1 MVDIYYPKVSESKGH
16 VSTYFDNSPARTSS
30 VLYHEFVSAAS
41 FGVDAISSIGGQAY
55 ASLTNDELLDEE
67 QYKNSPYFREGVEV
81 SPSGIRRSVAESIAE
96 SYDERFYKN
105 LVLNRAKSGFGVSA
119 ARFSAGMVGSLLDP
133 VNVGLAITAPM
144 AVGLNATARAVSMR
158 AVSGVATKFGKTPAA
173 IVAGAGEATVGALA
187 FEPVALLG
195 ARIQQ
200 NPEYGLYDSFINLT
214 AGAILGGTVTG
225 VGSKFSEKFRRANVN
240 TQIQA
245 QRVAN
250 AQLLNGQPVNIDP
263 ILNTDPAISPL
274 VTAERSVKAQRYT
287 NKEQVP
293 KLKKPKQ
300 SELPDALKPLKYN
313 PKTITQFVIDNGK
326 IDPRSQMRADLRQR
340 LDLCA
345 FRVEKRGGLTLE
357 EMAEKAQ
364 DAGYFEGRFDTYNDK
379 ATPEDLINLLEQDQG
394 GGVVFSL
401 LDENAQKYLDA
412 LELDDRVSELGIDP
426 TGMTDAELFRAID
439 LAEENLQKEIL
450 MQENMNREPGLP
462 KDEFDTVVA
471 QASRDITSPENDPFG
486 VDFLNKM
493 EEDLKRREA
502 SSKDV
507 DSMIASVDEQITDAQ
522 STLEAMRDNDLITA
536 EEMAELAQWDDV
548 VARADAMHSANRA
561 AKSAAFCVNKNMTT
575 PLGSLEIDL

>member
-1 MVDIYYPKVSESKGH
+1 MVNIYYPKVSESKGH

-30 VLYHEFVSAAS
+30 VLYHEFTSAAS

-67 QYKNSPYFREGVEV
+67 QYKNSPFFREGVEV

-144 AVGLNATARAVSMR
+144 AVGLNATARAASMR
-158 AVSGVATKFGKTPAA
+158 AVSGVATRFGKTPAA
-173 IVAGAGEATVGALA
+173 VVAGAGEATVGALA

-214 AGAILGGTVTG
+214 AGAILGGTITG

-263 ILNTDPAISPL
+263 ILNTDPVISPV

-300 SELPDALKPLKYN
+300 SELPDALKPLKN
-313 PKTITQFVIDNGK
+313 KPKTITQFVIDNGK

-340 LDLCA
+340 LDLTA

-364 DAGYFEGRFDTYNDK
+364 EAGYFEGRFDTYNDK

-462 KDEFDTVVA
+462 KDEFDTVIA

-502 SSKDV
+502 SGKDV
-507 DSMIASVDEQITDAQ
+507 DSMIASVDEQINDAQ

-548 VARADAMHSANRA
+548 IARADALHSANRA

>member
-30 VLYHEFVSAAS
+30 VLYHEFTSAAS

-67 QYKNSPYFREGVEV
+67 QYKNSPFFREGVEV

-158 AVSGVATKFGKTPAA
+158 AVSGVATRFGKTPAA
-173 IVAGAGEATVGALA
+173 VVAGAGEATVGALA

-214 AGAILGGTVTG
+214 AGAILGGTITG

-263 ILNTDPAISPL
+263 ILNTDPVISPV

-300 SELPDALKPLKYN
+300 SELPDALKPLKN
-313 PKTITQFVIDNGK
+313 KPKTITQFVIDNGK

-340 LDLCA
+340 LDLTA

-364 DAGYFEGRFDTYNDK
+364 EAGYFEGRFDTYNDK

-450 MQENMNREPGLP
+450 MQENMNREPGLS
-462 KDEFDTVVA
+462 KDEFDTVIA

-502 SSKDV
+502 SGKDV
-507 DSMIASVDEQITDAQ
+507 DSMIASVDEQINDAQ

-548 VARADAMHSANRA
+548 IARADALHSANRA

>member
-1 MVDIYYPKVSESKGH
+1 MVNIYYPKVSESKGH

-30 VLYHEFVSAAS
+30 VLYHEFTSAAS

-67 QYKNSPYFREGVEV
+67 QYKNSPFFREGVEV

-144 AVGLNATARAVSMR
+144 AVGLNATARAASMR
-158 AVSGVATKFGKTPAA
+158 AVSGVATRFGKTPAA
-173 IVAGAGEATVGALA
+173 VVAGAGEATVGALA

-214 AGAILGGTVTG
+214 AGAILGGTITG

-263 ILNTDPAISPL
+263 ILNTDPIISPV

-300 SELPDALKPLKYN
+300 SELPDALKPLKN
-313 PKTITQFVIDNGK
+313 KPKTITQFVIDNGK

-340 LDLCA
+340 LDLTA

-364 DAGYFEGRFDTYNDK
+364 EAGYFEGRFDTYNDK

-450 MQENMNREPGLP
+450 MQENMNREPGLS
-462 KDEFDTVVA
+462 KDEFDTVIA

-507 DSMIASVDEQITDAQ
+507 DSMIASVDEQINDAQ

-536 EEMAELAQWDDV
+536 EEMAELAQWDGV
-548 VARADAMHSANRA
+548 IARADALHSANRA

>member
-1 MVDIYYPKVSESKGH
+1 MVNIYYPKVSESKGH

-30 VLYHEFVSAAS
+30 VLYHEFTSAAS

-67 QYKNSPYFREGVEV
+67 QYKNSPFFREGVEV

-144 AVGLNATARAVSMR
+144 AVGLNATARAASMR
-158 AVSGVATKFGKTPAA
+158 AVSGVATRFGKTPAA
-173 IVAGAGEATVGALA
+173 VVAGAGEATVGALA

-214 AGAILGGTVTG
+214 AGAILGGTITG

-263 ILNTDPAISPL
+263 ILNTDPIISPV

-300 SELPDALKPLKYN
+300 SELPDALKPLKN
-313 PKTITQFVIDNGK
+313 KPKTITQFVIDNGK

-340 LDLCA
+340 LDLTA

-364 DAGYFEGRFDTYNDK
+364 EAGYFEGRFDTYNDK

-450 MQENMNREPGLP
+450 MQENMNREPGLS
-462 KDEFDTVVA
+462 KDEFDTVIA

-507 DSMIASVDEQITDAQ
+507 DSMIASVDEQINDAQ

-536 EEMAELAQWDDV
+536 EEMAELAQWDGV
-548 VARADAMHSANRA
+548 IARADALHSANRA

-575 PLGSLEIDL
+575 PLGSSEIDL

>member
-144 AVGLNATARAVSMR
+144 AVGLNATARAASMR

-300 SELPDALKPLKYN
+300 SELPDALKPLKN
-313 PKTITQFVIDNGK
+313 KPKTITQFVIDNGK

-340 LDLCA
+340 LDLSA

-364 DAGYFEGRFDTYNDK
+364 DAGYFEGRFDTYNDR

>member
-1 MVDIYYPKVSESKGH
+1 
-16 VSTYFDNSPARTSS
+16 DNSPARTSS
-30 VLYHEFVSAAS
+30 VLYHEFTSAAS

-67 QYKNSPYFREGVEV
+67 QYKNSPFFREGVEV

-158 AVSGVATKFGKTPAA
+158 AVSGVATRFGKTPAA
-173 IVAGAGEATVGALA
+173 VVAGAGEATVGALA

-214 AGAILGGTVTG
+214 AGAILGGTITG

-263 ILNTDPAISPL
+263 ILNTDPVISPV

-300 SELPDALKPLKYN
+300 SELPDALKPLKN
-313 PKTITQFVIDNGK
+313 KPKTITQFVIDNGK

-340 LDLCA
+340 LDLTA

-364 DAGYFEGRFDTYNDK
+364 EAGYFEGRFDTYNDK

-450 MQENMNREPGLP
+450 MQENMNREPGLS
-462 KDEFDTVVA
+462 KDEFDTVIA

-502 SSKDV
+502 SGKDV
-507 DSMIASVDEQITDAQ
+507 DSMIASVDEQINDAQ

-548 VARADAMHSANRA
+548 IARADALHSANRA

>member
-144 AVGLNATARAVSMR
+144 AVGLNATARAASMR

-300 SELPDALKPLKYN
+300 SELPDALKPLKN
-313 PKTITQFVIDNGK
+313 KPKTITQFVIDNGK

-340 LDLCA
+340 LDLSA